1 MSKKRLLVVDALN
14 AFIRSYIVNPSIS
27 TNGNPIG
34 GTVGFL
40 NSLKKLMR
48 EAKPDQ
54 VIICWDGAGGSQKR
68 RQTVKEYKQGRKPLR
83 KNYKV
88 EGMSVQSEKE
98 NMVWQQRILMEML
111 NEMPIIQLMLD
122 KVEADDIIS
131 AVVANPRY
139 KGWQKVIVSSD
150 KDFLQLLDEET
161 VLYRPIQKRA
171 WTKKT
176 VIEEYGITPENF
188 VLARA
193 IAGDKSDNLAG
204 VRGAG
209 LPTISKRLSFLNE
222 NKLHTL
228 QDIYDYCSESDSKVK
243 FYSNVVENWDLVET
257 NYKVMNLTPPSISVQ
272 GRQQINWALDNFEF
286 ELNATELKRYSV
298 QHGFGSYDWSEF
310 MAMLRGQVEKNKQ
323 TA

>member
-1 MSKKRLLVVDALN
+1 MKRVMVIDALN
-14 AFIRSYIVNPSIS
+14 MFIRNYIVNPMIS
-27 TNGNPIG
+27 SNGNPIG
-34 GTVGFL
+34 GAVGFL
-40 NSLKKLMR
+40 NSVKKLMR

-122 KVEADDIIS
+122 RVEAD
-131 AVVANPRY
+131 
-139 KGWQKVIVSSD
+139 
-150 KDFLQLLDEET
+150 
-161 VLYRPIQKRA
+161 A

-176 VIEEYGITPENF
+176 VTEEYGITPENF

-193 IAGDKSDNLAG
+193 IAGDKSDNLVG

-222 NKLHTL
+222 DTLHTL
-228 QDIYDYCSESDSKVK
+228 QEIYDYCSETDSKVK

-272 GRQQINWALDNFEF
+272 GRQKINWALDNFEF
-286 ELNATELKRYSV
+286 ELNATELKRHSV

>member
-1 MSKKRLLVVDALN
+1 MKRVVVIDALN
-14 AFIRSYIVNPSIS
+14 MFIRNYIVNPMIS

-40 NSLKKLMR
+40 NSVKKLMR
-48 EAKPDQ
+48 ESKPDQ

-88 EGMSVQSEKE
+88 EGMSPQSEKE

-122 KVEADDIIS
+122 RVEADDIIAMITQS
-131 AVVANPRY
+131 PKY
-139 KGWQKVIVSSD
+139 KGWQKVIISSD
-150 KDFLQLLDEET
+150 KDFLQLLDDET
-161 VLYRPIQKRA
+161 VLYRPIQKKA
-171 WTKKT
+171 WTKNT
-176 VIEEYGITPENF
+176 VIEEYGISPENF

-204 VRGAG
+204 IKGAG
-209 LPTISKRLSFLNE
+209 LPTIAKRLSFLIDDE
-222 NKLHTL
+222 MHTL
-228 QDIYDYCSESDSKVK
+228 SEVYDHCANAEGKLK
-243 FYSNVVENWDLVET
+243 FFERIVEDWDTVEL

-272 GRQQINWALDNFEF
+272 GRKKMNYALDNFEF
-286 ELNATELKRYSV
+286 ELNATELKCASV
-298 QHGFGSYDWSEF
+298 EHGFGSYDWSEL
-310 MAMLRGQVEKNKQ
+310 MAMLRGVVEKNKLVV
-323 TA
+323 

>member
-1 MSKKRLLVVDALN
+1 MKRVIVIDALN
-14 AFIRSYIVNPSIS
+14 MFIRSYIVNPSIS

-34 GTVGFL
+34 GAVGFL
-40 NSLKKLMR
+40 NSVKKLMR
-48 EAKPDQ
+48 ESKPDQ
-54 VIICWDGAGGSQKR
+54 VIICWDGAGGSQQR

-122 KVEADDIIS
+122 RVEADDIIS
-131 AVVANPRY
+131 LVVSNTRY

-161 VLYRPIQKRA
+161 VLYRPIQKKA

-176 VIEEYGITPENF
+176 VTEEYGITPENF

-193 IAGDKSDNLAG
+193 IAGDKSDNLVG

-222 NKLHTL
+222 DTLHTL
-228 QDIYDYCSESDSKVK
+228 QEIYDYCSETDSKVK
-243 FYSNVVENWDLVET
+243 FYSNVVESWDLVET

-272 GRQQINWALDNFEF
+272 GHEKINWALDNFEF
-286 ELNATELKRYSV
+286 ELNATELKRHSV
-298 QHGFGSYDWSEF
+298 RHGFGSYDWSEF
-310 MAMLRGQVEKNKQ
+310 MAMLRGQIEKNRQ
-323 TA
+323 AA